1 MRYKQFLIIALFVL
15 ALLLYLILV
24 MLSDFLS
31 QIIIYLII
39 VAVLF
44 AIYIFFVFL
53 VLNNTNKIGLHLG
66 WFILF
71 ALLARLILFPTQ
83 PLLSENVYPVLG
95 GSLLSWKI
103 ILLMVE
109 VALAF
114 ILLKLIKH
122 FSLSEY
128 RLVILICNPLIIIET
143 YHSAHFDIIA
153 LTFFWLGILTFYKHR
168 DRLALGAWISAL
180 LIKFVPIIMALPFL
194 IKKLWRK
201 LFFILIAYVA
211 IIVTFILTHT
221 IPMSDIFS
229 DVNQPSFNG
238 AIFKSITFILDI
250 FNLPA
255 GELGRLHLHTHTE
268 IFYLDNEFYYKVL
281 AAIVFVIIIFDQF
294 RKLKSTADYRSI
306 NYIQASFIITGS
318 FLLLTTTLYPWYV
331 IVIIPF
337 LIFIPNWSWLIFT
350 FLIQLS
356 YFVLQNYALY
366 GVWKE
371 STWVLLV
378 EYIPFYLL
386 LVFEY
391 LDPRKIKGWFL
402 E

>member
-1 MRYKQFLIIALFVL
+1 M

-24 MLSDFLS
+24 VLGDFRS

-221 IPMSDIFS
+221 IPMSDTFS

-238 AIFKSITFILDI
+238 AIFKSITLILDI

>member
-1 MRYKQFLIIALFVL
+1 M

-24 MLSDFLS
+24 VLGDFRS

-229 DVNQPSFNG
+229 DVKQPSFNG
-238 AIFKSITFILDI
+238 AIFKSITLILDI

>member
-1 MRYKQFLIIALFVL
+1 MRYKQFLIIALFVM

-24 MLSDFLS
+24 VLGDFRS

-229 DVNQPSFNG
+229 DVKQPSFNG
-238 AIFKSITFILDI
+238 AIFKSITLILDI